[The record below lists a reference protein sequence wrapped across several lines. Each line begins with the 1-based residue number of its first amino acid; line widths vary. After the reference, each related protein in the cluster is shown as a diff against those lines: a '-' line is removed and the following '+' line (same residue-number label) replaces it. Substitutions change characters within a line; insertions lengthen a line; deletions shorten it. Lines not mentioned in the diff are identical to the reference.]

1 MAIPTHIYT
10 ELTNFAGQRSNTND
24 NSKQKQEMRTIFLI
38 FAILWGIFPT
48 THGQTATDRKQ
59 DTFRMEAD
67 RFLAAMPSGL
77 QDRQTGAILKAI
89 KGDTA
94 ELAAVRASRNTTPPR
109 TELVNALQIT
119 PSLRL
124 YTPVKKN
131 QSPLPLLIYLHG
143 GGWTFGSINSCA
155 RFCQTLAAT
164 GNVIVLAVDYR
175 LAPEHPF
182 PDGLEDCIRAV
193 KLARKKALEWGSSPE
208 LVSIGGDSAGGN
220 LALSATL
227 SFLQE
232 GTSPI
237 RSLLLFYPVVS
248 AWNDAS
254 PSWNT
259 YQKGAAL
266 DGPLMEAFN
275 QAYTQGQATHPMAS
289 PSLCPDSLLSRL
301 PRMLLVAAERDILC
315 DQGKAFTDHVKRLGV
330 TAHREVL
337 PGTVHLFITVP
348 GQDTAFRHAV
358 SLAED
363 FLRP

>member
-10 ELTNFAGQRSNTND
+10 ELTNFAGQRSKTND
-24 NSKQKQEMRTIFLI
+24 NSKQKQEMKTILLI
-38 FAILWGIFPT
+38 FTSMWGIFPT
-48 THGQTATDRKQ
+48 AYGQTATERKQ

-77 QDRQTGAILKAI
+77 QDQQTEAILKAI

-94 ELAAVRASRNTTPPR
+94 ELAAVRASRNTDPLR
-109 TELVNALQIT
+109 TELVNTLQIT

-208 LVSIGGDSAGGN
+208 LISVGGDSSGGN
-220 LALSATL
+220 LALSVCL
-227 SFLQE
+227 HNLQN
-232 GTSPI
+232 GMPPL

-254 PSWNT
+254 PSWKT

-266 DGPLMEAFN
+266 DGSLMEAFN
-275 QAYTQGQATHPMAS
+275 QAYTRGQAKHPFIS

-301 PRMLLVAAERDILC
+301 PRLLLVAAERDILC
-315 DQGKAFTDHVKRLGV
+315 DQGKEFTDHVKRLGV

>member
-1 MAIPTHIYT
+1 M
-10 ELTNFAGQRSNTND
+10 
-24 NSKQKQEMRTIFLI
+24 
-38 FAILWGIFPT
+38 
-48 THGQTATDRKQ
+48 
-59 DTFRMEAD
+59 
-67 RFLAAMPSGL
+67 
-77 QDRQTGAILKAI
+77 
-89 KGDTA
+89 
-94 ELAAVRASRNTTPPR
+94 
-109 TELVNALQIT
+109 
-119 PSLRL
+119 
-124 YTPVKKN
+124 
-131 QSPLPLLIYLHG
+131 
-143 GGWTFGSINSCA
+143 
-155 RFCQTLAAT
+155 AAT

-289 PSLCPDSLLSRL
+289 PSFCPDSLLSRL
-301 PRMLLVAAERDILC
+301 PRLLLVAAERDILC

>member
-1 MAIPTHIYT
+1 
-10 ELTNFAGQRSNTND
+10 
-24 NSKQKQEMRTIFLI
+24 MRTILLI
-38 FAILWGIFPT
+38 CISLLGTLPT
-48 THGQTATDRKQ
+48 VYGQNSIEKDR
-59 DTFRMEAD
+59 DTFRREAD
-67 RFLAAMPSGL
+67 RFLSAMPDGL
-77 QDRQTGAILKAI
+77 QEQQTQAILQAI
-89 KGDTA
+89 QGDTVP
-94 ELAAVRASRNTTPPR
+94 LTRIRVSRNIPIPLPTD
-109 TELVNALQIT
+109 VNSLQIT

-232 GTSPI
+232 STSPI
-237 RSLLLFYPVVS
+237 RLILWS
-248 AWNDAS
+248 
-254 PSWNT
+254 
-259 YQKGAAL
+259 K
-266 DGPLMEAFN
+266 
-275 QAYTQGQATHPMAS
+275 PM
-289 PSLCPDSLLSRL
+289 
-301 PRMLLVAAERDILC
+301 MI
-315 DQGKAFTDHVKRLGV
+315 
-330 TAHREVL
+330 
-337 PGTVHLFITVP
+337 
-348 GQDTAFRHAV
+348 
-358 SLAED
+358 
-363 FLRP
+363 